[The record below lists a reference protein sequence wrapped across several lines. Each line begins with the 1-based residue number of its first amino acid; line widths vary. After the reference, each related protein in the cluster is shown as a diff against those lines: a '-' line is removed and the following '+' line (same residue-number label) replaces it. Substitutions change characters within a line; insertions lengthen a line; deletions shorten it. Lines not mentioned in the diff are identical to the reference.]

1 MKYTTRDLVILAV
14 FGSLWGLSEIS
25 LGTVIKSLNLPL
37 SGIILSTIGV
47 TIALIGRVF
56 VNKKGSILFI
66 GAIAM
71 LLKLFSLGGVVI
83 GPMVG
88 IISEAIVAEV
98 TLSLSGET
106 RKSSMIL
113 AGSLG
118 VLWVLVQPFV
128 TNPILFG
135 RTLVDAWLN
144 FLILGRRVMG
154 INQSSV
160 VWIVGGLVAIHLVI
174 GGIAG
179 WLGWTLGK
187 LLQSRLGYS
196 PK

>member
-37 SGIILSTIGV
+37 SGMILSTIGV

-179 WLGWTLGK
+179 WLGWILGN
-187 LLQSRLGYS
+187 LLQSRLGNS